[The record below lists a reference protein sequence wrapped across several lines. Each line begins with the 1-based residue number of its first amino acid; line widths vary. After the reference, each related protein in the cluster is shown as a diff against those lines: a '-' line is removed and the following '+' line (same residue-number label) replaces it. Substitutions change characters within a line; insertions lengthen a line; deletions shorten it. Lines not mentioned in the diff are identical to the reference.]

1 MSGSQI
7 AFLFFAGLILS
18 GAWIVV
24 TSRNLIH
31 AALCMALCFLGV
43 AGLFALLDASFL
55 AVVSI
60 VIGAGGISVL
70 IIFALML
77 TRGAAKTDA
86 PLSNRWP
93 MAAAISLV
101 FFGLLTA
108 MILSVPLPNAAPPIN
123 QDSVA
128 LLGSALVDPNQFLL
142 PFEVASVLLLA
153 ALIGAVY
160 VSWGG
165 GKEKK

>member
-1 MSGSQI
+1 
-7 AFLFFAGLILS
+7 
-18 GAWIVV
+18 
-24 TSRNLIH
+24 
-31 AALCMALCFLGV
+31 MALCFLGV

-77 TRGAAKTDA
+77 TRGAAITDA
-86 PLSNRWP
+86 PLTNRWP
-93 MAAAISLV
+93 ITVAISLV
-101 FFGLLTA
+101 FFGLLTT
-108 MILSVPLPNAAPPIN
+108 MIISVPWSNAAPRIN

-128 LLGSALVDPNQFLL
+128 LLGDALIDPNQYLL

-160 VSWGG
+160 VAWGNN
-165 GKEKK
+165 KRKM

>member
-108 MILSVPLPNAAPPIN
+108 MILSVPLPNTPPPIN

-128 LLGSALVDPNQFLL
+128 LLGSALVDPNQYLL

>member
-1 MSGSQI
+1 MSGSQV

-18 GAWIVV
+18 GAWVVV

-77 TRGAAKTDA
+77 TRGAAMTDA
-86 PLSNRWP
+86 PLTNRWP

-108 MILSVPLPNAAPPIN
+108 MIISVPLPNAALPIN

-128 LLGSALVDPNQFLL
+128 LLGNALVDPNQYLL

-153 ALIGAVY
+153 ALVGAVY

-165 GKEKK
+165 KGKK

>member
-1 MSGSQI
+1 MSPAQYM
-7 AFLFFAGLILS
+7 FLFFAAVILS

-24 TSRNLIH
+24 TARNLIH
-31 AALCMALCFLGV
+31 AALCMALCFFGV
-43 AGLFALLDASFL
+43 AGLFVLLDAPFL
-55 AVVSI
+55 AVVSV

-70 IIFALML
+70 IIFAIML
-77 TRGAAKTDA
+77 TRGAGLGDA
-86 PLSNRWP
+86 PLTNRWP
-93 MAAAISLV
+93 LALAISLV

-108 MILSVPLPNAAPPIN
+108 MIISVPLPNTALPIN

-128 LLGSALVDPNQFLL
+128 LLGNALVDPNQYLL

-160 VSWGG
+160 VSWGDK
-165 GKEKK
+165 GKK

>member
-1 MSGSQI
+1 MTGSQV
-7 AFLFFAGLILS
+7 AFLFFAALILS
-18 GAWIVV
+18 GAWVVV

-43 AGLFALLDASFL
+43 AGLFALLEASFL

-77 TRGAAKTDA
+77 TRGAAMTDA
-86 PLSNRWP
+86 PLTNRWP

-101 FFGLLTA
+101 FFGLLTS
-108 MILSVPLPNAAPPIN
+108 MIVGVPWPNSAPPIN
-123 QDSVA
+123 QDSIA
-128 LLGSALVDPNQFLL
+128 LLGDALIDPNQYLL

-160 VSWGG
+160 VAWGN
-165 GKEKK
+165 KEKK